1 MNSVFIKSGN
11 QIFNR
16 EHVCGVQY
24 NTIETLRF
32 NDVHHSK
39 LSVFTVDGKE
49 IIFYDRNADI
59 LWEVLS
65 DSSLDL
71 TPNPVVENK

>member
-1 MNSVFIKSGN
+1 MQSLFIKSGN

-16 EHVCGVQY
+16 EHVCGVEYFKFPESTRFEQHSSALIVY
-24 NTIETLRF
+24 TI
-32 NDVHHSK
+32 N
-39 LSVFTVDGKE
+39 GKE
-49 IIFYDRNADI
+49 IKFYDRKADI

-71 TPNPVVENK
+71 TPNPDVAQS